1 MDYAEIM
8 RILLILVTLF
18 LLTIMR
24 ILLILVTLFLLTTVS
39 AGVYRSVDEDGNI
52 VYTDKPSADA
62 EKIRIDKVQTIP
74 AGAADFEYTPPEKSA
89 GGDYTKLEIVNPE
102 NNHVFTGNTG
112 DVTVSVVIEPEL
124 NTENGDRLI
133 LTMDGKKEAD
143 STSTSFSFTNLD
155 RGTHTIEVHVV
166 NKDGKSLISSA
177 PVTFTIK
184 RTSVLNT
191 NRPTPRPSAN

>member
-1 MDYAEIM
+1 MTTTYMDYAEIM
-8 RILLILVTLF
+8 RILLLLATLF
-18 LLTIMR
+18 FLTS
-24 ILLILVTLFLLTTVS
+24 VS
-39 AGVYRSVDEDGNI
+39 AGVYRSTDADGNI
-52 VYTDKPSADA
+52 IYTDKPSPDA
-62 EKIRIDKVQTIP
+62 EEIRIDKVQTIP
-74 AGAADFEYTPPEKSA
+74 AGPDDFEYTTPDNSA
-89 GGDYTKLEIVNPE
+89 DEGDYTKLEIVSPE

-155 RGTHTIEVHVV
+155 RGTHTVEVHVV

-177 PVTFTIK
+177 PVTFTMK

-191 NRPTPRPSAN
+191 NRPAPRPSAN

>member
-8 RILLILVTLF
+8 RILLLLVTLF
-18 LLTIMR
+18 FLTS
-24 ILLILVTLFLLTTVS
+24 VS
-39 AGVYRSVDEDGNI
+39 AGVYRSTDADGNVI
-52 VYTDKPSADA
+52 YTDKPSPDA
-62 EKIRIDKVQTIP
+62 EEIRIDKVQTIP
-74 AGAADFEYTPPEKSA
+74 AGPDDFQYTPPKSA
-89 GGDYTKLEIVNPE
+89 GGDYTKLEIVNPV
-102 NNHVFTGNTG
+102 NDHVFTGNTG

-155 RGTHTIEVHVV
+155 RGTHIVEVHVV
-166 NKDGKSLISSA
+166 NKDGKTLMKSA
-177 PVTFTIK
+177 PVTFTMK

-191 NRPTPRPSAN
+191 NRPAPRPSAN

>member
-18 LLTIMR
+18 FLTP
-24 ILLILVTLFLLTTVS
+24 VS

-52 VYTDKPSADA
+52 VYTDKPSPDA
-62 EKIRIDKVQTIP
+62 EKIKIDKVQTIP
-74 AGAADFEYTPPEKSA
+74 AGDDNFEYTPPENLTEEGA
-89 GGDYTKLEIVNPE
+89 YTKLEVVNPE
-102 NNHVFTGNTG
+102 NDHVFTGNTG

-155 RGTHTIEVHVV
+155 RGTHIVEVHVI
-166 NKDGKSLISSA
+166 NKDGKSLMESA
-177 PVTFTIK
+177 PVSFTMN
-184 RTSVLNT
+184 RTSILNPNHP
-191 NRPTPRPSAN
+191 NRPTPTPPIARPSAN

>member
-8 RILLILVTLF
+8 RILLLLATLF
-18 LLTIMR
+18 FLTS
-24 ILLILVTLFLLTTVS
+24 VS
-39 AGVYRSVDEDGNI
+39 AGVYRSTDADGNI
-52 VYTDKPSADA
+52 IYTDKPSPDA
-62 EKIRIDKVQTIP
+62 EEIRIDKVQTIP
-74 AGAADFEYTPPEKSA
+74 AGPDDFEYTTPDNSA
-89 GGDYTKLEIVNPE
+89 DEGDYTKLEIVSPE

-155 RGTHTIEVHVV
+155 RGTHIVEVNVV
-166 NKDGKSLISSA
+166 NKDGKTLMKSA
-177 PVTFTIK
+177 PVTFTMK

-191 NRPTPRPSAN
+191 NRPAPRPSAN